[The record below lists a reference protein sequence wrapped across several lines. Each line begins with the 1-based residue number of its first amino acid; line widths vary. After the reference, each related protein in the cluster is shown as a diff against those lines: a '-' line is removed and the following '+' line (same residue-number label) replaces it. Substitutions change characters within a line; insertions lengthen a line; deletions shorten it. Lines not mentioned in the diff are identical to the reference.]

1 VNRKIRRIKTKKK
14 MKRKRRRSRR
24 NNNNRVRVIIKRKT
38 NRLMIIAFCSQSIY
52 TVNYS
57 TEEKRKSQR
66 ARNRKYTM
74 V

>member
-1 VNRKIRRIKTKKK
+1 VNRKIRRIKTKNK
-14 MKRKRRRSRR
+14 KRKRRRS

-38 NRLMIIAFCSQSIY
+38 NRLMRIVFCNQSIY

-74 V
+74 A